1 MGVLHDA
8 ELPSGNVYDDE
19 RAGSSGEI
27 KFFRYNAVDDVLH
40 STQIFTCCD
49 GIYFQKYG
57 KAFLA
62 SVNVNSP
69 GTKVVV
75 HILDPHKGYAEDIER
90 LASHL
95 NAIDLTVI
103 IGESGLGV
111 EATPQQKA
119 AFYANHRFVALHEYI
134 AKNPKI
140 TFFLDVDSCVRSDL
154 LQLYNQY
161 EKCDVAV
168 HTRLERKLESR
179 RLLCGAILFACQN
192 KIVRDLIGDIAK
204 RVKGNTEWYHDQV
217 SVYRA
222 LVAFAP
228 RLCIAQLAKM
238 FIDWDFDDASVVWTG
253 KGERKDKDAKYT
265 EYVAMLDELYVQR
278 PDVCILL
285 PKMDCGYKQG
295 TSSKLKSQQKRRK
308 DPVRIYWHYFAK
320 VMADALKAQ
329 GVNAEIIVRPNWEFT
344 REFIATLPHARIF
357 VPHRTKRQIDDPRCL
372 FYMQELYPFYFSV
385 DTEGWAASASNYGS
399 LAWRQESGN
408 DAQTISFIEDI
419 KAKRITKYKQ
429 DVTPVDNE
437 YDVFFPL
444 QIPQDETLLFHSPHT
459 LQEIV
464 QAVIAWANTSR
475 VRVLFKKHPYDPDA
489 AYLTPELLDSE
500 YVMLVASGDIHD
512 YIEKAKCVFTA
523 NSGVGFET
531 LIYGKP
537 LVTFAHAVYDGVA
550 YKAGLTPEEITAA
563 YEAARAEDAGARS
576 VKYRQFIQWYLFREG
591 NLLDADEVT
600 LNLKIVPRFSY
611 RLPYRKELNRLL
623 GAMKPKVIKDL
634 RASPSLRPSLP
645 PDKKKKAPSI
655 VTSVLTKAKVLY
667 FTHLHPRV
675 RFKFFADKT
684 VALVGNGSSLY
695 GQGLGEEIDGHDI
708 VIRFNVAHPYTLRK
722 NVPLTDEVRSLIAG
736 TFADSRVVPVENH
749 YLLRKE
755 LSDEQLCAYTNI
767 KDTGKKTTVWSCA
780 TADKE
785 RQRFYRRFFRKC
797 LMIWP
802 HTGSFKSI
810 HMGLLKGRF
819 RTLHPK
825 YYALFSEEMGIEPS
839 SGLLMFEYLRSNQ
852 RIKKISLY
860 GFDFFAS
867 GHMHRKNKLLSE
879 ERNRFPHSK
888 HFERDYIL
896 SSARR
901 DARISIFPP
910 IEDTFDYP
918 LVPKKGTLVF
928 NASKNFYTFIQHLL
942 WQNRNIQFC
951 DKKKTKL
958 WDIPIAELR
967 DKNIVIYSYM
977 DPETEAFI
985 EAQELQVVRM
995 EDGFLHSVTD
1005 SPRSVMPYSWVFD
1018 KEGLYF
1024 NGTRP
1029 SALENILQNLS
1040 LSDEQREYAQQML
1053 FLFIESG
1060 LTKYNMRYS
1069 KTAREVLGPKGSRK
1083 RIVIFGQIEDDKSI
1097 LYGLEKRMTNNDLV
1111 KLAREENPDAEI
1123 FYKPHPYI
1131 VNNIRTSDGYSN
1143 PEDVKAYATIV
1154 YDKIST
1160 PEILE
1165 ETDHVYVMTSTTG
1178 FEAVL
1183 RGIRTT
1189 VMGASFYSNWGLT
1202 DDRQIVERRTNKLTV
1217 AEIFYGVFMCYP
1229 YYMLPNR
1236 FVDFQTVLTKM
1247 KADKN
1252 RQLAV

>member
-8 ELPSGNVYDDE
+8 EPPSGNVCDDE
-19 RAGSSGEI
+19 RAGSGREI
-27 KFFRYNAVDDVLH
+27 KTFRYNAVDDVFH

-49 GIYFQKYG
+49 GVYFQKYG

-69 GTKVVV
+69 GAKVVV
-75 HILDPHKGYAEDIER
+75 HILDPHKGYSEDIEH
-90 LASHL
+90 LASYL
-95 NAIDLTVI
+95 NAMDLTVI
-103 IGESGLGV
+103 VSGSGLEA

-119 AFYANHRFVALHEYI
+119 AFYANHRFVALSEYI
-134 AKNPKI
+134 VKSPKI
-140 TFFLDVDSCVRSDL
+140 TFFLDVDSCIRSDL

-179 RLLCGAILFACQN
+179 RLLCGAILFDAQN

-204 RVKGNTEWYHDQV
+204 RVKGNREWYHDQV

-228 RLCIAQLAKM
+228 RLRIAQLEKI
-238 FIDWDFDDASVVWTG
+238 FIDWDFGDASVVWTG
-253 KGERKDKDAKYT
+253 KGERKDTDAKYT
-265 EYVAMLDELYVQR
+265 AYITTLEDLYVRR

-320 VMADALKAQ
+320 IMADALEAQ

-344 REFIATLPHARIF
+344 REFIAALPHGRIF
-357 VPHRTKRQIDDPRCL
+357 VPHRTKRQIEDPRCL

-385 DTEGWAASASNYGS
+385 DTEGWAASASSYGS
-399 LAWRQESGN
+399 LAWQQESGT
-408 DAQTISFIEDI
+408 DARTTSFIENI
-419 KAKRITKYKQ
+419 KAGRITKYKQ
-429 DVTPVDNE
+429 DTTPVDNE

-459 LQEIV
+459 LQEIM
-464 QAVIAWANTSR
+464 QAVIAWANISR

-500 YVMLVASGDIHD
+500 YVTLVAGGDIHD
-512 YIEKAKCVFTA
+512 YIEKSKCVFTA

-537 LVTFAHAVYDGVA
+537 LVTFAHAIYDGVA
-550 YKAGLTPEEITAA
+550 HKAGLTPEGITAA
-563 YEAARAEDAGARS
+563 YEAALSEDASARS
-576 VKYRQFIQWYLFREG
+576 VRYRQFIQWYLFKEG
-591 NLLDADEVT
+591 NLLDTDEIG
-600 LNLKIVPRFSY
+600 LNLKILPRFSY
-611 RLPYRKELNRLL
+611 RLPYRNELNRLL
-623 GAMKPKVIKDL
+623 GTIKLKFIKDL
-634 RASPSLRPSLP
+634 KAASSLRPSLQP
-645 PDKKKKAPSI
+645 NKKKKAPSI
-655 VTSVLTKAKVLY
+655 VNSMLSKAKMFY
-667 FTHLHPRV
+667 FMHLHPRV
-675 RFKFFADKT
+675 RFKFFAGKT
-684 VALVGNGSSLY
+684 VALVGNGASLY

-722 NVPLTDEVRSLIAG
+722 DVPLTDEVRSLIVG
-736 TFADSRVVPVENH
+736 TFTDRRVVPSEEH
-749 YLLRKE
+749 HLLCEE
-755 LSDEQLCAYTNI
+755 LSAEQLCAYTNI
-767 KDTGKKTTVWSCA
+767 RDTGKKTTVWSCA

-785 RQRFYRRFFRKC
+785 RQRFYRRFFKKC
-797 LMIWP
+797 LMVWP
-802 HTGSFKSI
+802 HTGSFKNI
-810 HMGLLKGRF
+810 HMGLLKGKF

-825 YYALFSEEMGIEPS
+825 YYELFSEEMGIEPS
-839 SGLLMFEYLRSNQ
+839 SGMLMFEYLRSNQ

-867 GHMHRKNKLLSE
+867 GHMHRKNQLLLE
-879 ERNRFPHSK
+879 KRDRFPHSK
-888 HFERDYIL
+888 YFERDHIL

-901 DARISIFPP
+901 DGRISIFPP

-918 LVPKKGTLVF
+918 LVPKRSTLVF
-928 NASKNFYTFIQHLL
+928 NVSKNFYALVRHLL
-942 WQNRNIQFC
+942 WQNRDLQFYA
-951 DKKKTKL
+951 KKKTKL
-958 WDIPIAELR
+958 WDIPIAELQE
-967 DKNIVIYSYM
+967 KNIVIYSYM

-985 EAQELQVVRM
+985 DAQKLQVVRM

-1005 SPRSVMPYSWVFD
+1005 SPHSIMPYSWVFD
-1018 KEGLYF
+1018 REGLYF
-1024 NGTRP
+1024 NGSRP
-1029 SALENILQNLS
+1029 SGLENVLQNLS
-1040 LSDEQREYAQQML
+1040 LNDAQREYAQQML
-1053 FLFIESG
+1053 SLFIESG

-1131 VNNIRTSDGYSN
+1131 VSNIRTSDEYSN

-1154 YDKIST
+1154 YDKIPT

-1165 ETDHVYVMTSTTG
+1165 EADHVYVMTSTTG

-1202 DDRQIVERRTNKLTV
+1202 DDRQIVDRRTNRLTV

-1229 YYMLPNR
+1229 YYMLQNR

-1247 KADKN
+1247 KADRN
-1252 RQLAV
+1252 RQLLL